1 MLSRKVKEG
10 QGEGVLGGEEPLE
23 CRWLD
28 FTAITS
34 FGKCDTLS
42 LMTRRLR
49 GRALVWLEAK

>member
-1 MLSRKVKEG
+1 M
-10 QGEGVLGGEEPLE
+10 LGGEEPLE